1 MSKSE
6 PSDLSRINLTD
17 NKDEIINKIKKAKT
31 DPLPMPSKIEELE
44 NRPEAKN
51 LIGIYSSINNLSTSE
66 SINKFSG
73 KNFSEFKESLSQ
85 LLVDKILPISNEIKR
100 LLDDKSYL
108 DQILIEGQQKANK
121 IASDKLKKIHE
132 IVGF

>member
-1 MSKSE
+1 MKT
-6 PSDLSRINLTD
+6 SDLSRINLTD